1 MKFLAALPQKIP
13 ITKEI
18 NQMNK
23 KYYTVIL
30 AVLYV
35 MFFSV
40 SFSSAADKKPAEV
53 KKSDKCPV
61 CGMFVAGYKNWLAE
75 IIFTD
80 RTYAVFDGPK
90 DMFRYY
96 LDLKKYNPS
105 KTASDIS
112 AIYTTDYYS
121 TELKDARKVYFVLG
135 SDVNGPMGAELV
147 PLATEAAAKEFLKD
161 HQGKRILKFTEVT
174 MEHLK

>member
-1 MKFLAALPQKIP
+1 MNIKFYPLIP
-13 ITKEI
+13 
-18 NQMNK
+18 
-23 KYYTVIL
+23 VIL
-30 AVLYV
+30 YMLFLSATL
-35 MFFSV
+35 
-40 SFSSAADKKPAEV
+40 SFAADKKPVTV

-61 CGMFVAGYKNWLAE
+61 CGMFVSGYKNWLAQ

-80 RTYAVFDGPK
+80 GTYAVFDGPK

-112 AIYTTDYYS
+112 VIYITEYYS
-121 TELKDARKVYFVLG
+121 TELKDARKVFFVLG

-147 PLATEAAAKEFLKD
+147 PLASETAAKEFLKD
-161 HQGKRILKFTEVT
+161 HKGKKVLKFNEVT
-174 MEHLK
+174 GETLK